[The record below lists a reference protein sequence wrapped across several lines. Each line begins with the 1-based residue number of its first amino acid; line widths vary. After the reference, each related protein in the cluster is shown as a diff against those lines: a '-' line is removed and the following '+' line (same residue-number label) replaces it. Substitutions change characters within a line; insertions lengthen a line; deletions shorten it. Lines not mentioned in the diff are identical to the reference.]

1 MQIPEFH
8 PEARKIFIN
17 QLAKKANNAGAPQY
31 NVGNTQ
37 KSPYLAD
44 KEMPNTQCTVND
56 TTMLFIINF
65 LQLIDSYRMLFLLL
79 L

>member
-1 MQIPEFH
+1 MS
-8 PEARKIFIN
+8 A
-17 QLAKKANNAGAPQY
+17 LQY

-37 KSPYLAD
+37 KSILYLAD

-65 LQLIDSYRMLFLLL
+65 LQLIDSYRMLFIVVYQNSSIYNNF
-79 L
+79 